1 MELMERRSLP
11 LPGLTR
17 RENFC
22 NHLELFSAFVDGADL
37 IKTPERTIPGSRMK
51 ERIAKRSQTNIG
63 ELPRKQPSEMKKV
76 EMAAETD
83 AEVSDEMP
91 AETPAELPAELTD
104 DELVVA
110 ARGGDEA
117 AFTRLFDRHRRL
129 VSRLGYRFFPRRD
142 QVEEII
148 QESFIKAYF
157 ALGDYQGGNEKS
169 FVSWLAR
176 IAVRTC
182 YDELRRLQR
191 RGESNIGDL
200 SEEEAAYLHESLR
213 DLSASGNV
221 EGAAISR
228 DLANKLLAR
237 LRPDDR
243 LILALLKLEELS
255 IAEISNLT
263 GWTTAKVKMRSH
275 RAQHGLRRLLRKFL

>member
-1 MELMERRSLP
+1 MP
-11 LPGLTR
+11 T
-17 RENFC
+17 
-22 NHLELFSAFVDGADL
+22 
-37 IKTPERTIPGSRMK
+37 
-51 ERIAKRSQTNIG
+51 
-63 ELPRKQPSEMKKV
+63 EMPV
-76 EMAAETD
+76 GMLAEMPVGILA
-83 AEVSDEMP
+83 EMP
-91 AETPAELPAELTD
+91 AEMPAEMTD
-104 DELVVA
+104 DELVAA
-110 ARGGDEA
+110 ARAGDES
-117 AFTRLFDRHRRL
+117 AFTRLFERHRRL
-129 VSRLGYRFFPRRD
+129 VSRLGYRFFPRRE

-176 IAVRTC
+176 ITVRTC
-182 YDELRRLQR
+182 YDELRRVQR
-191 RGESNIGDL
+191 RGESSLGDL
-200 SEEEAAYLHESLR
+200 TEEEAAYLNERLR

-255 IAEISNLT
+255 VAEISNLT
-263 GWTTAKVKMRSH
+263 GWTVAKVKMRSH
-275 RAQHGLRRLLRKFL
+275 RAQHGLRQMLRKFL

>member
-1 MELMERRSLP
+1 VTEVKMP
-11 LPGLTR
+11 
-17 RENFC
+17 
-22 NHLELFSAFVDGADL
+22 
-37 IKTPERTIPGSRMK
+37 
-51 ERIAKRSQTNIG
+51 
-63 ELPRKQPSEMKKV
+63 
-76 EMAAETD
+76 AETD
-83 AEVSDEMP
+83 AEMSAATLAGSPLEMP
-91 AETPAELPAELTD
+91 VKMPVEMPVEMTD
-104 DELVVA
+104 DELVAA
-110 ARGGDEA
+110 ARAGDES
-117 AFTRLFDRHRRL
+117 AFARLFDRHRRL

-157 ALGDYQGGNEKS
+157 ALDDYQGGNDKS

-176 IAVRTC
+176 ITVRTC
-182 YDELRRLQR
+182 YDELRRVQR
-191 RGESNIGDL
+191 RGESSIGDL
-200 SEEEAAYLHESLR
+200 SEDEAAYLHEGLR

-275 RAQHGLRRLLRKFL
+275 RAQHGLRQLLRKFL

>member
-1 MELMERRSLP
+1 
-11 LPGLTR
+11 
-17 RENFC
+17 
-22 NHLELFSAFVDGADL
+22 
-37 IKTPERTIPGSRMK
+37 MK
-51 ERIAKRSQTNIG
+51 ERIAERPQANIAAPAAKASLVMG
-63 ELPRKQPSEMKKV
+63 EV
-76 EMAAETD
+76 
-83 AEVSDEMP
+83 
-91 AETPAELPAELTD
+91 ETPAGTNEDMSAETTPEMTD
-104 DELVVA
+104 DELVAA
-110 ARGGDEA
+110 ARTGDES
-117 AFTRLFDRHRRL
+117 AFSRLFERHRRL

-157 ALGDYQGGNEKS
+157 ALDDYQGGGEKS

-182 YDELRRLQR
+182 YDELRRVRR
-191 RGESNIGDL
+191 RGESSIGDL
-200 SEEEAAYLHESLR
+200 SEDEAAYLHERLR
-213 DLSASGNV
+213 DLSAGGNV

-228 DLANKLLAR
+228 DLANKLLSR

-243 LILALLKLEELS
+243 MVLALLKLEELS

-275 RAQHGLRRLLRKFL
+275 RAQRGLRQLLRKLL

>member
-1 MELMERRSLP
+1 
-11 LPGLTR
+11 
-17 RENFC
+17 
-22 NHLELFSAFVDGADL
+22 
-37 IKTPERTIPGSRMK
+37 MK
-51 ERIAKRSQTNIG
+51 ERIAERPQAKGAAPAAKASSGMG
-63 ELPRKQPSEMKKV
+63 EIETP
-76 EMAAETD
+76 AGTD
-83 AEVSDEMP
+83 AEMSAEMP
-91 AETPAELPAELTD
+91 SQITD
-104 DELVVA
+104 DELVAA
-110 ARGGDEA
+110 ARAGDES
-117 AFTRLFDRHRRL
+117 AFGRLFERHRRL

-157 ALGDYQGGNEKS
+157 ALDDYQGGGEKS

-182 YDELRRLQR
+182 YDELRRARR
-191 RGESNIGDL
+191 RGESSIGDL
-200 SEEEAAYLHESLR
+200 SEEEAAYLHERLR
-213 DLSASGNV
+213 SSGAGGNV

-228 DLANKLLAR
+228 DLANKLLSR

-243 LILALLKLEELS
+243 MVLALLKLEELS

-275 RAQHGLRRLLRKFL
+275 RAQRGLRQLLRKFL

>member
-1 MELMERRSLP
+1 
-11 LPGLTR
+11 
-17 RENFC
+17 
-22 NHLELFSAFVDGADL
+22 
-37 IKTPERTIPGSRMK
+37 MK
-51 ERIAKRSQTNIG
+51 KRIAERPQAKGAAPVAKASSGMG
-63 ELPRKQPSEMKKV
+63 EIETPAR
-76 EMAAETD
+76 TD
-83 AEVSDEMP
+83 AEMS
-91 AETPAELPAELTD
+91 AETPSQMTD

-110 ARGGDEA
+110 ARAGDES
-117 AFTRLFDRHRRL
+117 AFGRLFERHRRL

-157 ALGDYQGGNEKS
+157 ALDDYQGGGEKS

-182 YDELRRLQR
+182 YDELRRVRR
-191 RGESNIGDL
+191 RGESSIGDL
-200 SEEEAAYLHESLR
+200 SEEEAAYLHERLR
-213 DLSASGNV
+213 DLSAGGNV

-228 DLANKLLAR
+228 DLANKLLSR

-243 LILALLKLEELS
+243 MVLALLKLEELS

-275 RAQHGLRRLLRKFL
+275 RAQRGLRQLLRKFL